1 METQVEIFI
10 DHWHQIALI
19 WSQVALAIAG
29 LIMGYYLLLMTTK
42 STIAEKYKFV
52 SLNEIKY
59 FWYTALAL
67 TISFALFLNSLI
79 VREHETSDNFALTI
93 KVVIC
98 GAIAFL
104 IGFMFN
110 KYLNVYYPFKLEKK
124 LSKLRFQ
131 KRISPKNNKAMRL
144 LNEDEEDVHLTEEM
158 ITHENALAYDYDV
171 WIDDETGY
179 KIIEKYEGN
188 LHALICDKCR
198 FRTLKE
204 YKEEVQVIPTLDK
217 EGSIIKSYKCSYCGN
232 LEEKSSHVAPLSTN

>member
-110 KYLNVYYPFKLEKK
+110 KYLNVYYPFKLEKSC
-124 LSKLRFQ
+124 LNSGSKREFLQ
-131 KRISPKNNKAMRL
+131 
-144 LNEDEEDVHLTEEM
+144 
-158 ITHENALAYDYDV
+158 
-171 WIDDETGY
+171 
-179 KIIEKYEGN
+179 KIIKQCVY
-188 LHALICDKCR
+188 
-198 FRTLKE
+198 
-204 YKEEVQVIPTLDK
+204 
-217 EGSIIKSYKCSYCGN
+217 
-232 LEEKSSHVAPLSTN
+232 